1 MRGLSRYF
9 DSQNP
14 YVQEPLNEPEEP
26 LKEPEEPSKEPEEPL
41 KEPEEPSK
49 ELIKV
54 WSLGCIGFRV

>member
-9 DSQNP
+9 DSRNP
-14 YVQEPLNEPEEP
+14 YVQEPSKEREEPSKEREEP
-26 LKEPEEPSKEPEEPL
+26 LKEPEEPL